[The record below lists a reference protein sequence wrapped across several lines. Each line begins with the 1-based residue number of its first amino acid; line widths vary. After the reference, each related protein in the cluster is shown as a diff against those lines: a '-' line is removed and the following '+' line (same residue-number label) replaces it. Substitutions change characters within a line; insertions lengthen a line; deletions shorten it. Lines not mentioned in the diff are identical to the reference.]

1 MNYQQP
7 HVPNPSVPSP
17 ASQTSGYQPVTFE
30 AQGPAQA
37 HQYHNYAS
45 YQQQYQQAPPA
56 NIFQECQQPI
66 IQQRQVRELP
76 VLQKEALQP
85 PQKLVKQHLLP
96 TTPITVTPAPDPIHE
111 ESPPLDYQ
119 VLLISLA
126 EDYFTAAHRQGSL
139 VALSTR
145 IEDLDRY
152 YKLIAFGLG
161 CLETILKQRLQPRLE
176 AAVRLRYATVLHDET
191 ENTMEAETALSKGN
205 RLLDLK
211 YSIQHLL
218 VRVMFKKTPKASMKA
233 LDIIIKDSE
242 TCNHF
247 SWLYAFRFLRAFL
260 LLELSSP
267 SDVLS
272 AMATLRSISSTAEDR
287 RDTAVFLISSVLE
300 ALGHLRSQSKDSIEQ
315 AQHAL
320 ASARSLQ
327 LDQLTAELPQLV
339 ALTYILDLICSLMQG
354 NQPQAE
360 PKLQALHI
368 MLDQRVNDNHWT
380 VDGTFSVPIHADA
393 RSQTL
398 VNGSKSRLSS
408 SQDGAERLTFTW
420 LPKRDIYALVFFLS
434 GVTVSPKNTTQ
445 GLKAETFLKEG
456 LKVTMDEINTPPES
470 GKVSLSTIALRL
482 AWRKTLVSHIR
493 LHLAFALCVRTDWDS
508 AIASLKEL
516 EQWNETFSPDPAPG
530 MLPLLTSYLAGVIY
544 QGIGNLTGALSIFQ
558 GPQFSV
564 LHDPSFDLENNA
576 NRISHDSRRDVS
588 ILASLNSI
596 LILRGLPQPDQEFIN
611 KIFSRVEPFCVS
623 HSDQNIKAAYYF
635 IKAIY
640 CASDPLI
647 KSKQFLQ
654 HALKTAKGI
663 TNNQLTFITLNF
675 MSWKF
680 FRGVV
685 GEQAE
690 KSSRASLRLAKKGM
704 DGLWTSVAEG
714 MLADSLEVQGK
725 MEEARSMREEAIK
738 SAETI
743 VPRLRKAEGSLD

>member
-1 MNYQQP
+1 MPTRAQQYNNYPPYQ
-7 HVPNPSVPSP
+7 SP
-17 ASQTSGYQPVTFE
+17 YQPVPSTGF
-30 AQGPAQA
+30 
-37 HQYHNYAS
+37 Y
-45 YQQQYQQAPPA
+45 
-56 NIFQECQQPI
+56 QECQQPTT
-66 IQQRQVRELP
+66 QQRQVRELP
-76 VLQKEALQP
+76 VLQKESHQP
-85 PQKLVKQHLLP
+85 PQNPAKQFLPP
-96 TTPITVTPAPDPIHE
+96 TTLATATPVTDPIQDE
-111 ESPPLDYQ
+111 PPPLDYQ
-119 VLLISLA
+119 LLLISLA
-126 EDYFTAAHRQGSL
+126 EEYFATAHRQGSL
-139 VALSTR
+139 AALSMR

-152 YKLIAFGLG
+152 YKLIASGLG
-161 CLETILKQRLQPRLE
+161 CLETVLKRWRLQPRLE
-176 AAVRLRYATVLHDET
+176 AAVRLRYATILHDET
-191 ENTMEAETALSKGN
+191 ENTMEAETALSKGIALCERN

-218 VRVMFKKTPKASMKA
+218 IRVMFKKNPKASMKA
-233 LDIIIKDSE
+233 LDIIIRDAE
-242 TCNHF
+242 THF

-260 LLELSSP
+260 SLELSSP

-272 AMATLRSISSTAEDR
+272 AVATLRSISSTAEDR
-287 RDTAVFLISSVLE
+287 RDVAVFLISSVLE
-300 ALGHLRSQSKDSIEQ
+300 ALGYLRSQNKDSIEQ

-360 PKLQALHI
+360 PKLQALHV

-380 VDGTFSVPIHADA
+380 ADGTFSVPIHVDA
-393 RSQTL
+393 RSQKTAGA
-398 VNGSKSRLSS
+398 NGTKNRFSS
-408 SQDGAERLTFTW
+408 GQDGIERLTFTW

-434 GVTVSPKNTTQ
+434 GVTVSPKNTSQ

-456 LKVTMDEINTPPES
+456 LKVTLDEINSPPES
-470 GKVSLSTIALRL
+470 GKVSLSTIATRL
-482 AWRKTLVSHIR
+482 AWRKTLVSYIR

-508 AIASLKEL
+508 AITSLKEL
-516 EQWNETFSPDPAPG
+516 EQWNDSFSPNPAPG
-530 MLPLLTSYLAGVIY
+530 MLPLLAGYLEGVIY
-544 QGIGNLTGALSIFQ
+544 QGTGNLTRALSIFQ
-558 GPQFSV
+558 SPQFIV
-564 LHDPSFDLENNA
+564 LNDPPFDTKNNTNRASHDPKRDL
-576 NRISHDSRRDVS
+576 S

-596 LILRGLPQPDQEFIN
+596 LILRGLPEPDQDFIN
-611 KIFSRVEPFCVS
+611 EMLSRVEPFCLS

-635 IKAIY
+635 VKAIY

-654 HALKTAKGI
+654 LALKTAKGI
-663 TNNQLTFITLNF
+663 ANNQLTLITLNF

-725 MEEARSMREEAIK
+725 MEEARAMREEAMK

-743 VPRLRKAEGSLD
+743 VPRLREAEYRE